1 MGIPAYFS
9 YLVKNHPEIIKKLH
23 VTKGNVCNLLLDC
36 NSIIY
41 DSLVHI
47 EFTDKSNYESSIIQF
62 VCDKI
67 QQYINEITPSNLIYI
82 AFDGVA
88 PVAKLDQQRSRRYK
102 SWFTNKILNK
112 TSNWDRC
119 AITPGT
125 DFMQKL
131 SQRIHETFNK
141 NPLCKISTSTEPGE
155 GEHKLFQHIRD
166 NPSQYVNKKTVVY
179 GLDADLIMLCINH
192 IYLCG
197 EIYLYRETPEFIKS
211 LNSSLN
217 PSQTYLLDINCLA
230 NEISYSMNNNK
241 VCNTDQE
248 KNKLFDY
255 IFICFLLGN
264 DFMPHFPHIN
274 IRSTGMSILMDAYKQ
289 SIGNQSLNLTNG
301 KEIYWNNFRKFI
313 SYLAERETGLFQEEY
328 DRRLSLENKHT
339 LHDKLE
345 DKLNNIPIKD
355 LSEERFV
362 NPHNKYWEFR
372 YYKTLF
378 DLEGTTE
385 DKSHICRNYLEA
397 LEWNFKYYTDSCY
410 DWEWKYNYSYPPLL
424 SDLLKYIPSL
434 PIQFITRRDTQ
445 AISHYTQ
452 LAYVLPKSSLHLL
465 PSKIRKTLLLNDELY
480 TEDGAFRWNYCRY
493 FWESHAHLPY
503 IPISKLESIVAS
515 V

>member
-41 DSLVHI
+41 DSLIHI

-131 SQRIHETFNK
+131 SQRLHETFNK

-166 NPSQYVNKKTVVY
+166 NPSQYLDKKTVVY

-197 EIYLYRETPEFIKS
+197 QIYLYRETPEFIKS

-248 KNKLFDY
+248 KKKLFDY

-264 DFMPHFPHIN
+264 DFTPQ
-274 IRSTGMSILMDAYKQ
+274 STNYTR
-289 SIGNQSLNLTNG
+289 N
-301 KEIYWNNFRKFI
+301 
-313 SYLAERETGLFQEEY
+313 
-328 DRRLSLENKHT
+328 T
-339 LHDKLE
+339 LHRT
-345 DKLNNIPIKD
+345 IPHH
-355 LSEERFV
+355 R
-362 NPHNKYWEFR
+362 
-372 YYKTLF
+372 T
-378 DLEGTTE
+378 
-385 DKSHICRNYLEA
+385 
-397 LEWNFKYYTDSCY
+397 
-410 DWEWKYNYSYPPLL
+410 
-424 SDLLKYIPSL
+424 
-434 PIQFITRRDTQ
+434 
-445 AISHYTQ
+445 
-452 LAYVLPKSSLHLL
+452 VL
-465 PSKIRKTLLLNDELY
+465 Y
-480 TEDGAFRWNYCRY
+480 
-493 FWESHAHLPY
+493 
-503 IPISKLESIVAS
+503 
-515 V
+515 